1 MHGEPG
7 ELNEMDEQ
15 SKNKTSTDPSTVSI
29 PPAEGRTDI
38 GKRQG
43 KARKLPA
50 DQAANATTS
59 ETDQL
64 LSKQPAEGRTDVA
77 ESLAEEQ
84 EQSYSASKT
93 PTGNPSSK
101 KDAGKKAAEAHQSPG
116 SEG

>member
-1 MHGEPG
+1 MHGE
-7 ELNEMDEQ
+7 LNDMDEQ

-29 PPAEGRTDI
+29 PPAEGRTDS
-38 GKRQG
+38 GERQG

-77 ESLAEEQ
+77 QSLAQEQ
-84 EQSYSASKT
+84 KQSYSASKA
-93 PTGNPSSK
+93 PAPRPSSK
-101 KDAGKKAAEAHQSPG
+101 KRAGKKAAESHQSPG
-116 SEG
+116 SKK